1 LLIFTLNRWK
11 FFYATQ
17 KVEIIRPESIFPA
30 MLQKIVVIGP
40 ESTGKS
46 TLCEM
51 LAQHYRTEWCAEF
64 AREWLLTNGT
74 AYTYDDLLTIAKGQ
88 VALEEEY
95 MAKKVDSWQLTVDGE
110 KANYHQPTN
119 ALSQPSTINHQ
130 LLFLDT
136 DMYVMKVW
144 CEYVF
149 NDCHHWILNRIAERK
164 YDLYLLCKPDLPWV
178 KDELRE
184 YPDEKPRQELY
195 HIYRDLLVQ
204 QHVPWVEISGSYGER
219 LARAVEAVDGMMA
232 NAATPIL

>member
-1 LLIFTLNRWK
+1 LIFTLNQMK

-17 KVEIIRPESIFPA
+17 KVEIIRWESIFPA
-30 MLQKIVVIGP
+30 MLKKIVIIGP

-51 LAQHYRTEWCAEF
+51 LAQHYQTEWCAEF

-88 VALEEEY
+88 VAMEEEFVQH
-95 MAKKVDSWQLTVDGE
+95 MVDSLLLTVDGKNE
-110 KANYHQPTN
+110 
-119 ALSQPSTINHQ
+119 LFGQPSTVNHQQPSANRQ

-149 NDCHHWILNRIAERK
+149 NDCHHWILNRIAERP

-178 KDELRE
+178 KDQLRE

-195 HIYRDLLVQ
+195 HIYRDLLVHQ
-204 QHVPWVEISGSYGER
+204 QVPWVEISGSHGER
-219 LARAVEAVDGMMA
+219 LARAVEAVDGIMG
-232 NAATPIL
+232 